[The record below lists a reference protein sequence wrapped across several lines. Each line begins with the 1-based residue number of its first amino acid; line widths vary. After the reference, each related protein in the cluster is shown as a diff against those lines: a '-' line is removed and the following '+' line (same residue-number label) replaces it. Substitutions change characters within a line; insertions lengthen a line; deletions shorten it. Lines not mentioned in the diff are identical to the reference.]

1 SLIEYGVAQR
11 WESATNRDH
20 RFDAWNKDPDK
31 SQWSWL
37 LASTC
42 PSGGVFGDWDPD
54 DRQVKVSWFS
64 PDLSFEALGA
74 RPAVVVPIKI

>member
-42 PSGGVFGDWDPD
+42 PSGGVCGSWNPS
-54 DRQVKVSWFS
+54 RHQVKVFWYY
-64 PDLSFEALGA
+64 PSFFNATLGA